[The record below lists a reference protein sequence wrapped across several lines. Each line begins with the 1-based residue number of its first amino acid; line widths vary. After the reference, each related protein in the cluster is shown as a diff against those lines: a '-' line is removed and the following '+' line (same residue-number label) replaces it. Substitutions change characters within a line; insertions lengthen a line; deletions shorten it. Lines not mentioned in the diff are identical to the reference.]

1 MNEFFKAV
9 QISERVYWVGAI
21 DWNVRNFHGYTTDRG
36 TTYNAFLILDDK
48 VTLIDT
54 VKAPFYDELM
64 ARIRS
69 VIDPA
74 KIDYIVSNHAEMDH
88 SGALP
93 MVIDAVKP
101 EKVFAS
107 VIGEKNLKAH
117 FGEDL
122 AITPVKTGD
131 TLPLG
136 KETIHFVE
144 TKMLHWP
151 DSMISY
157 LEESKILF
165 SQDAFGMHLAGSH
178 LFADEYRCFV
188 TEHEAKKYFANIL
201 LHLSDRILGL
211 LDTLP
216 TLKLDIKMI
225 APDHGPLYRT
235 AEDIEWILKIY
246 RDAAEQKM
254 KPRALVIY
262 ATMWESTE
270 KLARSLADGLAHG
283 GVGVELS
290 SLAAMERSAMIT
302 EVLDSGIVAIGT
314 PTMNNQMYPAM
325 ADIITYLKGL
335 KPRNH
340 IGFAFGSYGWSG
352 EGAKQVHAA
361 LTEIGFEMPFEV
373 QNVKYVPTVVD
384 LEKTYQT
391 GVELAKQLLAKTK

>member
-1 MNEFFKAV
+1 MSEFFKAV

-36 TTYNAFLILDDK
+36 TTYNAFLILDEK
-48 VTLIDT
+48 ITLIDT

-117 FGEDL
+117 FGENL
-122 AITPVKTGD
+122 AVIPVKTGD
-131 TLPLG
+131 TLSLG

-165 SQDAFGMHLAGSH
+165 TQDAFGMHLAGSKPYI
-178 LFADEYRCFV
+178 DQYSRFV

-201 LHLSDRILGL
+201 LHLSGKILEL
-211 LDTLP
+211 LDVLP
-216 TLKLDIKMI
+216 SLKLDIKMI
-225 APDHGPLYRT
+225 APDHGPLFRKP
-235 AEDIEWILKIY
+235 EDIEWILRLY
-246 RDAAEQKM
+246 REVAEQKM
-254 KPRALVIY
+254 KPRALVLY

-283 GVGVELS
+283 GLEVELS

-302 EVLDSGIVAIGT
+302 EVIDSGIVAIGT

-361 LTEIGFEMPFEV
+361 LAEIGFEMPFEP
-373 QNVKYVPTVVD
+373 QNVKYVPTVAD

-391 GVELAKQLLAKTK
+391 GVELAKQLLAKAK